1 MIGVISLMFLI
12 NFLKKTFFIIIL
24 FKKIFL
30 LIAAILILSSCTNTN
45 QTKIDK
51 KILDYESSGS
61 MTNAYSSGSPSAAIL
76 FLALDISNYL
86 KFNLNK
92 KEIDLHTNSIQ
103 VALNNTSNGEIVS
116 WHNGERLSSG
126 KVRVVS
132 TYYKNEKYCRIFQSY
147 IKLNGAEKHTTKHV
161 CRIKN
166 IWQF

>member
-1 MIGVISLMFLI
+1 MI
-12 NFLKKTFFIIIL
+12 KKIIIL
-24 FKKIFL
+24 LTFNLL
-30 LIAAILILSSCTNTN
+30 LIGCANTN
-45 QTKIDK
+45 DTKIDK

-61 MTNAYSSGSPSAAIL
+61 MTNAYSSGSPSASML
-76 FLALDISNYL
+76 FFALDISNYL
-86 KFNLNK
+86 KFNLNN
-92 KEIDLHTNSIQ
+92 KEIELHTNSIEM
-103 VALNNTSNGEIVS
+103 ALNNTLNGEVVS

>member
-1 MIGVISLMFLI
+1 MISKKLLLFVLSLMLI
-12 NFLKKTFFIIIL
+12 G
-24 FKKIFL
+24 
-30 LIAAILILSSCTNTN
+30 CTNTN
-45 QTKIDK
+45 HTKTDK
-51 KILDYESSGS
+51 KILDYETYGS
-61 MTNAYSSGSPSAAIL
+61 PINSIYGSPSASIL
-76 FLALDISNYL
+76 LLTIDISNYL
-86 KFNLNK
+86 RFNLNK

-147 IKLNGAEKHTTKHV
+147 VKLNGAEKHATKHV

>member
-1 MIGVISLMFLI
+1 MIIKNLL
-12 NFLKKTFFIIIL
+12 
-24 FKKIFL
+24 L
-30 LIAAILILSSCTNTN
+30 LIYSLILIGCTNTN
-45 QTKIDK
+45 HTKTDK
-51 KILDYESSGS
+51 KILDYETYGS
-61 MTNAYSSGSPSAAIL
+61 PINSIYGSPSASIL
-76 FLALDISNYL
+76 LLTIDISNYL
-86 KFNLNK
+86 RFNLNK

-126 KVRVVS
+126 KVRVVN

-161 CRIKN
+161 CRVKN

>member
-12 NFLKKTFFIIIL
+12 NFLKKTFFIIIF

-30 LIAAILILSSCTNTN
+30 LIAAILILSNCTNTN

-61 MTNAYSSGSPSAAIL
+61 ITNAYSYGSPSAAIL
-76 FLALDISNYL
+76 FLTLDISNYL
-86 KFNLNK
+86 RFNLNK

>member
-1 MIGVISLMFLI
+1 MIKS
-12 NFLKKTFFIIIL
+12 IIIII
-24 FKKIFL
+24 IFYL
-30 LIAAILILSSCTNTN
+30 LIGCVSKNH
-45 QTKIDK
+45 TKTDK
-51 KILDYESSGS
+51 KILDYETYGS
-61 MTNAYSSGSPSAAIL
+61 PINSIYGSPSASIL
-76 FLALDISNYL
+76 LLTIDISNYL
-86 KFNLNK
+86 RFNLNK

-166 IWQF
+166 IWKF

>member
-12 NFLKKTFFIIIL
+12 NFLKKKFFIIIF

>member
-1 MIGVISLMFLI
+1 MIKS
-12 NFLKKTFFIIIL
+12 IIIII
-24 FKKIFL
+24 IFYL
-30 LIAAILILSSCTNTN
+30 LIGCVSKNH
-45 QTKIDK
+45 TKTDK
-51 KILDYESSGS
+51 KILNYKSSGS
-61 MTNAYSSGSPSAAIL
+61 IANAYSSGSPSASML

-86 KFNLNK
+86 KFNLNN
-92 KEIDLHTNSIQ
+92 KEIELHTNSIEM
-103 VALNNTSNGEIVS
+103 ALNNTSNGEVIS

>member
-1 MIGVISLMFLI
+1 MIIKNLL
-12 NFLKKTFFIIIL
+12 
-24 FKKIFL
+24 L
-30 LIAAILILSSCTNTN
+30 LIYSLILIGCTNTN
-45 QTKIDK
+45 HTKTDK
-51 KILDYESSGS
+51 KILDYETYGS
-61 MTNAYSSGSPSAAIL
+61 PINSIYGSPSASIL
-76 FLALDISNYL
+76 LLTIDISNYL
-86 KFNLNK
+86 RFNLNK

-126 KVRVVS
+126 KVRVVN

>member
-1 MIGVISLMFLI
+1 MI
-12 NFLKKTFFIIIL
+12 KKIIIL
-24 FKKIFL
+24 LTFNLL
-30 LIAAILILSSCTNTN
+30 LIGCANTN
-45 QTKIDK
+45 DTKIDK

-61 MTNAYSSGSPSAAIL
+61 MTNAYSSGSPSASIL

-86 KFNLNK
+86 KFNLNN
-92 KEIDLHTNSIQ
+92 KEIELHTNSIEM
-103 VALNNTSNGEIVS
+103 ALNNTSNGEVVS

-147 IKLNGAEKHTTKHV
+147 IKLNGAEKHITKHV

>member
-1 MIGVISLMFLI
+1 MIIKNLL
-12 NFLKKTFFIIIL
+12 
-24 FKKIFL
+24 L
-30 LIAAILILSSCTNTN
+30 LIYSLILIGCTNTN
-45 QTKIDK
+45 HTKTDK
-51 KILDYESSGS
+51 KILDYETYGS
-61 MTNAYSSGSPSAAIL
+61 PINSIYGSPSASIL
-76 FLALDISNYL
+76 LLTIDISNYL
-86 KFNLNK
+86 RFNLNK
-92 KEIDLHTNSIQ
+92 KEIDLHANSIQ

-126 KVRVVS
+126 KVRVVN

>member
-1 MIGVISLMFLI
+1 MIKS
-12 NFLKKTFFIIIL
+12 IIIII
-24 FKKIFL
+24 IFYL
-30 LIAAILILSSCTNTN
+30 LIGCVSKNH
-45 QTKIDK
+45 TKTDK
-51 KILDYESSGS
+51 KILDYETYGS
-61 MTNAYSSGSPSAAIL
+61 PINSIYGSPSASIL
-76 FLALDISNYL
+76 LLTIDISNYL
-86 KFNLNK
+86 RFNLNK

-126 KVRVVS
+126 KVRVVN

>member
-1 MIGVISLMFLI
+1 MISKKLLLFVLSLMLI
-12 NFLKKTFFIIIL
+12 G
-24 FKKIFL
+24 
-30 LIAAILILSSCTNTN
+30 CTNTN
-45 QTKIDK
+45 HTKTDK
-51 KILDYESSGS
+51 KILDYETYGS
-61 MTNAYSSGSPSAAIL
+61 PINSIYGSPSASIL
-76 FLALDISNYL
+76 LLTIDISNYL
-86 KFNLNK
+86 RFNLNK

-147 IKLNGAEKHTTKHV
+147 IKLNGAEKHITKHV
-161 CRIKN
+161 CRVEN

>member
-1 MIGVISLMFLI
+1 MIKS
-12 NFLKKTFFIIIL
+12 IIIIM
-24 FKKIFL
+24 IFYL
-30 LIAAILILSSCTNTN
+30 LIGCVSKNH
-45 QTKIDK
+45 TKTDK
-51 KILDYESSGS
+51 KILDYETYGS
-61 MTNAYSSGSPSAAIL
+61 PINSIYGSPSASIL
-76 FLALDISNYL
+76 LLTIDISNYL
-86 KFNLNK
+86 RFNLNK

>member
-1 MIGVISLMFLI
+1 MIIKNLL
-12 NFLKKTFFIIIL
+12 
-24 FKKIFL
+24 L
-30 LIAAILILSSCTNTN
+30 LIYSLILIGCTNTN
-45 QTKIDK
+45 HTKTNK
-51 KILDYESSGS
+51 KILDYETYGS
-61 MTNAYSSGSPSAAIL
+61 PINSIYGSPSASIL
-76 FLALDISNYL
+76 LLTIDISNYL
-86 KFNLNK
+86 RFNLNK

-147 IKLNGAEKHTTKHV
+147 IKLNGAENHTTKHV
-161 CRIKN
+161 CRVKN

>member
-12 NFLKKTFFIIIL
+12 NFLKKMFFIIIF

-30 LIAAILILSSCTNTN
+30 LITAILILSSCANTN

-61 MTNAYSSGSPSAAIL
+61 ITNAYSSSSPSAAIL
-76 FLALDISNYL
+76 FLTLDISNYL

>member
-1 MIGVISLMFLI
+1 MIKS
-12 NFLKKTFFIIIL
+12 IIIII
-24 FKKIFL
+24 IFYL
-30 LIAAILILSSCTNTN
+30 LIGCVSKNH
-45 QTKIDK
+45 TKTDK
-51 KILDYESSGS
+51 KILDYETYGS
-61 MTNAYSSGSPSAAIL
+61 PINSIYGSPSASIL
-76 FLALDISNYL
+76 LLTIDISNYL
-86 KFNLNK
+86 RFNLNK

-147 IKLNGAEKHTTKHV
+147 IKLNGAEKHATKHV

>member
-1 MIGVISLMFLI
+1 MIKS
-12 NFLKKTFFIIIL
+12 IIIII
-24 FKKIFL
+24 IFYL
-30 LIAAILILSSCTNTN
+30 LIGCVSKNH
-45 QTKIDK
+45 TKTDK
-51 KILDYESSGS
+51 KILDYETYGS
-61 MTNAYSSGSPSAAIL
+61 PINSIYGSPSASIL
-76 FLALDISNYL
+76 LLTIDISNYL
-86 KFNLNK
+86 RFNLNK

-126 KVRVVS
+126 KVRVVN
-132 TYYKNEKYCRIFQSY
+132 TYYKNKKYCRIFQSY

>member
-1 MIGVISLMFLI
+1 MIIKNLL
-12 NFLKKTFFIIIL
+12 
-24 FKKIFL
+24 L
-30 LIAAILILSSCTNTN
+30 LIYSLILIGCTNTN
-45 QTKIDK
+45 HTKTDK
-51 KILDYESSGS
+51 KILDYKNYGS
-61 MTNAYSSGSPSAAIL
+61 PINSIYGSPSSSIL
-76 FLALDISNYL
+76 LLTIDISNYL
-86 KFNLNK
+86 RFNLNK

>member
-1 MIGVISLMFLI
+1 MI
-12 NFLKKTFFIIIL
+12 KKIIIL
-24 FKKIFL
+24 LTFNLL
-30 LIAAILILSSCTNTN
+30 LIGCANTN
-45 QTKIDK
+45 DTKIDK

-61 MTNAYSSGSPSAAIL
+61 MTNAYSSGSPSASIL

-86 KFNLNK
+86 KFNLNN
-92 KEIDLHTNSIQ
+92 KEIELHTNSIQ

-147 IKLNGAEKHTTKHV
+147 IKLNGSEKLTTKHV

>member
-1 MIGVISLMFLI
+1 MI
-12 NFLKKTFFIIIL
+12 KKIIIL
-24 FKKIFL
+24 LTFNLL
-30 LIAAILILSSCTNTN
+30 LIGCANTN
-45 QTKIDK
+45 DTKIDK

-61 MTNAYSSGSPSAAIL
+61 IANAYSSGSPSASML